1 MIIKVIF
8 VCFVF
13 HDYQFYCN

>member
-8 VCFVF
+8 VI
-13 HDYQFYCN
+13 YCISTITFIT